1 MHWWN
6 FKKAFNL
13 AIFTLAFRKFWFSN
27 LIENFQTYKKTKN
40 RKKQNLSRKP
50 LVKSPWSCIKDLA
63 SHVHLFYSFILTVS
77 RPLRRRLARKGHTNF
92 GHQFENRY
100 SYETKRKLDTV
111 STSYGSKS
119 TGQIEYVVNAQPVH
133 VSSYEDATS
142 SDSCAGQ

>member
-1 MHWWN
+1 MCIYFTVLFLQSLAHYDVDWHV
-6 FKKAFNL
+6 KDNL
-13 AIFTLAFRKFWFSN
+13 
-27 LIENFQTYKKTKN
+27 Y
-40 RKKQNLSRKP
+40 
-50 LVKSPWSCIKDLA
+50 
-63 SHVHLFYSFILTVS
+63 
-77 RPLRRRLARKGHTNF
+77 TNF